1 MKLRAILLLV
11 LTMTACSAR
20 KGVPHTEPLAGGD
33 QEVQQGEILFN
44 QYCNSCHPNGTAGL
58 GPALNDKPLPG
69 FAIRFQIRNGIG
81 TMPAFSEEVISNEE
95 SKKIV
100 AYLKALRKL
109 DNE

>member
-1 MKLRAILLLV
+1 MKLSAIILLAL
-11 LTMTACSAR
+11 MMAGCSAR
-20 KGVPHTEPLAGGD
+20 RGIPHTEALAGED
-33 QEVQQGEILFN
+33 KEVQQGEILFH

-69 FAIRFQIRNGIG
+69 FAIRYQIRNGIG
-81 TMPAFSEEVISNEE
+81 TMPAFRKEVISDEE

-109 DNE
+109 D